1 MSNRN
6 FGYYGNNR
14 LKNQTYSRNLYNN
27 NINGKQ
33 IINNPQN
40 TNGDSS
46 NFNTYHEGAQTTYTR
61 GLIGEMISIG
71 GIFGIPPPIPRIPS
85 CPSKT
90 MTVSSHI
97 TTQAELDALQGA
109 TIIIG
114 DLFIE
119 TAISNLNALSCLQV
133 LNGYFDISNNSN
145 LYNISLPNLETV
157 DSYINIT
164 GNTSNTIS
172 FPNLETV
179 NGGYM
184 FINSNNVNSIS
195 FPTLTTLTVGDMKF
209 IGNSITS
216 IVLPKLEL
224 VGGGI
229 TIISNNNLNAISFPE
244 IININNHIGSGN
256 FALNIQNNGA
266 TGTTLNGF
274 LNLTTMGGISP
285 NGIFLNGTISSKL
298 QICQLTYNAID
309 TNKGSN
315 SIVLSDT
322 LIGTGYCT

>member
-1 MSNRN
+1 
-6 FGYYGNNR
+6 
-14 LKNQTYSRNLYNN
+14 
-27 NINGKQ
+27 
-33 IINNPQN
+33 
-40 TNGDSS
+40 
-46 NFNTYHEGAQTTYTR
+46 
-61 GLIGEMISIG
+61 
-71 GIFGIPPPIPRIPS
+71 
-85 CPSKT
+85 
-90 MTVSSHI
+90 MTVSSPI

-114 DLFIE
+114 NMDIG
-119 TAISNLNALSCLQV
+119 TTISNLNALSCLQV

-195 FPTLTTLTVGDMKF
+195 FPTLTSLTFGDMTF
-209 IGNSITS
+209 TGNSITT

-229 TIISNNNLNAISFPE
+229 TISSNNNLNEISFPE
-244 IININNHIGSGN
+244 IVSINNHIGFSN
-256 FALNIQNNGA
+256 PALNIQNNGA

-274 LNLTTMGGISP
+274 LSLTTMGGTSL
-285 NGIFLNGTISSKL
+285 NGIFLNGTISSNL
-298 QICQLTYNAID
+298 QICNTTYTAID
-309 TNKGSN
+309 DNKGSN
-315 SIVLSDT
+315 SIVPLSNT